1 MLTSP
6 SSVRKVMARPSLPRV
21 SLSGF
26 CIWAAKSQSLVVT
39 KREYD
44 DPIRWDDNVGG
55 MPRNRAYGLR
65 PLLSL
70 RGCQPR
76 RDSPVSYPLAT
87 PLYSGMGRPS
97 IAPQKL
103 LRAMLLQG
111 RIEAVAANP
120 GA

>member
-1 MLTSP
+1 MAHDLQHP
-6 SSVRKVMARPSLPRV
+6 NAWREREAVRR
-21 SLSGF
+21 
-26 CIWAAKSQSLVVT
+26 AKSQSLVVT

-70 RGCQPR
+70 RRCQPR